1 MDESTFPIRVLL
13 VDDEAEFLAS
23 IHKPLVRR
31 GFEVT
36 TVESGEKAIDLI
48 GARTFDVVVL
58 DVRMPGMNGEHAF
71 HEIKRL
77 RPGLPVVMLT
87 GHGTIQQAFRT
98 SREGVFDYL
107 SKPCE
112 VQDLASVLRRATA
125 QLELRGPEDP
135 ALAEASMVRVLLID
149 DETDL
154 LESLSRA
161 LGRRNM
167 DVSIAPDGERGLAQ
181 AESKVFDVVVLDMK
195 MPGMG
200 GLQTLIRLKEM
211 QPLTEVIVL
220 TGHPSSAQAVEVM
233 RRGAF
238 DFLMK
243 PVDVAELVRKIHE
256 AMEKQT
262 ELVTRERER
271 RANELSSRRP
281 G

>member
-23 IHKPLVRR
+23 VSKSLARR

-36 TVESGEKAIDLI
+36 TALDGEKAVERIA
-48 GARTFDVVVL
+48 ARTFDVVVL
-58 DVRMPGMNGEHAF
+58 DVRMPGMNGEQVF
-71 HEIKRL
+71 HEIRRL

-98 SREGVFDYL
+98 SRDGVFDYL

-112 VQDLASVLRRATA
+112 VEELAAVLRRATA
-125 QLELRGPEDP
+125 QLDVRGPDDP
-135 ALAEASMVRVLLID
+135 ALADSAVIRVLLID

-161 LGRRNM
+161 LERRNM

-200 GLQTLIRLKEM
+200 GLQTLFRLKEL
-211 QPLTEVIVL
+211 QPFTEVVVL
-220 TGHPSSAQAVEVM
+220 TGHPTSAQAVEAM

-238 DFLMK
+238 DFLTK
-243 PVDVAELVRKIHE
+243 PVDVTELVRRIHD
-256 AMEKQT
+256 AMDKRT
-262 ELVTRERER
+262 EIMARERER
-271 RANELSSRRP
+271 RSRELASRRP